1 MISTEQWRSRIGNWN
16 GVLPSLKPKVGS
28 CTSSESPHFAFDCD
42 RTSFGGIYK
51 AKDGA
56 QKMFI
61 LNLKKFSWL
70 PRVLI
75 CIQIVLFVYT
85 LLLRSPQHINDS
97 SSSTSSL
104 FICTNS
110 RNELCPGLGLVNC
123 TTNYEPRTYL
133 WLASKLSSSVVKYKL
148 IMGNIETHSGPMTSS
163 QQSSQPLILY
173 LEDKKN
179 IIEELVAKTDDDDI
193 RQVIS
198 RYAPDKPA
206 NEIEQSLSEKK
217 VTKDKMIKTI
227 KFLLPDREVAE
238 TISKPQL
245 IKETVFSIERLL
257 PENCRYC
264 NEVYATKHGIQ
275 PPLQCYHCK
284 QGIHE
289 NCSKLVDI
297 PEIPQIPGLIWL
309 CGYCQPRVTFTAS
322 STVYTGKA
330 TTSLGKTK
338 STPSVMSS
346 IKNPKTTA
354 EDNNKKR
361 SHTQLDS
368 RKQVIAFQD
377 RVITINIK
385 EAQHPLK

>member
-28 CTSSESPHFAFDCD
+28 CTSSKSRHFAFDCD

-56 QKMFI
+56 QKIFI

-70 PRVLI
+70 LRVLI

-104 FICTNS
+104 FTCTNS

-123 TTNYEPRTYL
+123 TANYEPRTSL
-133 WLASKLSSSVVKYKL
+133 WLTSKLSSSVVKYKL
-148 IMGNIETHSGPMTSS
+148 IMGNIETHPGPMTSS
-163 QQSSQPLILY
+163 QQSSQPLS
-173 LEDKKN
+173 N
-179 IIEELVAKTDDDDI
+179 
-193 RQVIS
+193 
-198 RYAPDKPA
+198 
-206 NEIEQSLSEKK
+206 
-217 VTKDKMIKTI
+217 
-227 KFLLPDREVAE
+227 
-238 TISKPQL
+238 
-245 IKETVFSIERLL
+245 
-257 PENCRYC
+257 
-264 NEVYATKHGIQ
+264 
-275 PPLQCYHCK
+275 HCK

-309 CGYCQPRVTFTAS
+309 CGYCQPRFTFTAS

-346 IKNPKTTA
+346 VKNPNTTA
-354 EDNNKKR
+354 EDKVILKEDGPPSDKSGPGKSEKPN
-361 SHTQLDS
+361 HTKCSDE
-368 RKQVIAFQD
+368 KQVCKFF
-377 RVITINIK
+377 INGKCKYGISGK
-385 EAQHPLK
+385 GCSNNHPRICRKLHKFGTQSQKGCNKGSNCEFFHPRMCKDSVRKRLCLNQECTFMHIRGTKRKLQENSFKWDK